1 MQIATINKVINN
13 VPSISIN
20 FVAQNRISF
29 GKTHL
34 NFVFTFR
41 FLFVG
46 ANMGL
51 LVGLSILFIKAKE
64 KGNKIANQFNQL

>member
-13 VPSISIN
+13 LPSISIN

-41 FLFVG
+41 LHCFVG
-46 ANMGL
+46 ANIGL
-51 LVGLSILFIKAKE
+51 WLD
-64 KGNKIANQFNQL
+64 